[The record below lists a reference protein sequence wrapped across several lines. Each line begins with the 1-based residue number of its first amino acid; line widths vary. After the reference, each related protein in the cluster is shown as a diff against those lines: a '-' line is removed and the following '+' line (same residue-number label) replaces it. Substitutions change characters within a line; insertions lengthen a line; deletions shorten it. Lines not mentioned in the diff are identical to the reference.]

1 MRISYFMTGF
11 LFLSLAF
18 AGACKRPVAPVVQGV
33 SDFKLNRKN
42 PDHKMRLQAAVE
54 VFNPNKYQIKLK
66 SYDFNIFLNG
76 KEAGRSSG
84 KETQIMKGNE
94 TTVLRFALES
104 DFGKILGGIAGLA
117 GGLFGKKKGVDLRV
131 TGKLR
136 ARAMGIG
143 KTIPVDINNFVAWKD
158 IGL

>member
-1 MRISYFMTGF
+1 MKISYFLTAS
-11 LFLSLAF
+11 LLLSLLF
-18 AGACKRPVAPVVQGV
+18 SAGCKRPVAPVVQSV
-33 SDFKLNRKN
+33 SDFRLNRKN
-42 PDHKMRLQAAVE
+42 PDRKMRLQAAVE

-76 KEAGRSSG
+76 REAGRSSG
-84 KETQIMKGNE
+84 KDTQVMKGNAS
-94 TTVLRFALES
+94 TVLRFALES

-117 GGLFGKKKGVDLRV
+117 GGLFDGKKGVDLRV

-136 ARAMGIG
+136 ARALGIG
-143 KTIPVDINNFVAWKD
+143 KTVPVDITNFVAWKE